1 MTNLINETEGMINDF
16 NAKQAIDKHYI
27 DFKLANTE
35 TIDLILTKAEA

>member
-1 MTNLINETEGMINDF
+1 MTNLINETKGMINDY
-16 NAKQAIDKHYI
+16 NAEQAKDKHYI